1 MGSARKFNVSGGFAE
16 YLYETI
22 GKERIVNGIHA
33 KVVKLKTDESGT
45 HSSLPQYANS
55 SDMYLRL
62 GYDGVPCQ
70 AKLYVS
76 RRMCIDFDWGHDH
89 KNSDGKSF
97 PKGVVHI
104 QTYSVNS
111 VGTAKRKS
119 DNARYMSEREINMY
133 GDVLMAFNPNI
144 KFRP

>member
-1 MGSARKFNVSGGFAE
+1 MGSARKFKDSGGFAE

-22 GKERIVNGIHA
+22 GKERIINGIHA
-33 KVVKLKTDESGT
+33 KVVKLKADESGT
-45 HSSLPQYANS
+45 HSSLPQYADS

-62 GYDGVPCQ
+62 GFDGKPCQ

-76 RRMCIDFDWGHDH
+76 RRMCVDFDWGHDH
-89 KNSDGKSF
+89 KNADGKSF
-97 PKGVVHI
+97 PQGVVHI

-111 VGTAKRKS
+111 DGTASRNS
-119 DNARYMSEREINMY
+119 ANARYMSEHEIDMY
-133 GDVLMAFNPNI
+133 GPVLMAFNPDI